1 MTERPSPRWPQCPA
15 AELEWRDA
23 VPASTRYDDIYYS
36 AEGGLA
42 ETHHVFLT
50 GNGLPDAWTGR
61 THSTIGE
68 TGFGTGLNFLATW
81 AAWRAHRTPDQRLH
95 FLSFEGFPLTPEEM
109 ARALAPWPELDD
121 LAQQLLAQYPKLVP
135 GIHQLDFPDDGISL
149 TLGFGM
155 ADDIL
160 PSFQAEVDFW
170 FLDGFAPRDN
180 EDMWSLSVFQEMA
193 RLSKPGARL
202 ATFTVAGAVRRGLL
216 EAGFVVEKVAGHG
229 RKRHMLAGHYEKA
242 HAVPV
247 PLSPQ
252 HLYTSAPWYNL
263 APSIGN
269 SDVLVLG
276 AGIGGVCATDALLRA
291 GASVHLMDR
300 HSTYGCEASG
310 NEQAILMPRLSTGPS
325 IEGRFYRATYLHA
338 LRFYAQLD
346 APECFTPCGV
356 MHLAKGDLSPA
367 RLMALGTSGV
377 LPGDMVQTL
386 DHAQAQDLS
395 GLDLP
400 DNIAGG
406 AFYPDAGFIRPAAL
420 MSLMRTRFQ
429 DGARAR
435 FSTSVGQADRLIK
448 DGSAWALV
456 DAQGEI
462 LRRADVV
469 VLAMGAD
476 MPKLAQTNWLPLVSM
491 LGQVTRFEANAASRA
506 LKCVMAFGHYLMPQE
521 GGTHLT
527 GASYHK
533 DTYDLTVCADD
544 DAANLDALSTLG
556 LEEGAAVSARR
567 SIRAATPDHMP
578 IVGALPN
585 RTAFMDDYAQLTHG
599 DKFHP
604 YPDPPY
610 EDGLYMLGGLGSY
623 GFLTAPFLSASLAA
637 LLSGSPQPMSRE
649 MSEMVCPQRYLI
661 RQLIRGPKTAP

>member
-1 MTERPSPRWPQCPA
+1 VTQKPSPRWSQCPR

-36 AEGGLA
+36 AEGGLE

-50 GNGLPDAWTGR
+50 GNGLPEAWSGR
-61 THSTIGE
+61 AHSTIGE

-81 AAWRAHRTPDQRLH
+81 AAWRAHRTPEQRLH

-180 EDMWSLSVFQEMA
+180 EDMWSLNVFQEMA
-193 RLSKPGARL
+193 RLSKQGARL
-202 ATFTVAGAVRRGLL
+202 ATFTVAGAVRRGLI

-229 RKRHMLAGHYEKA
+229 RKRHMLAGHYDEVQ
-242 HAVPV
+242 AVPV

-252 HLYTSAPWYNL
+252 HLYTSSPWYNL
-263 APSIGN
+263 APATGS

-276 AGIGGVCATDALLRA
+276 AGIGGVCATDALLRS
-291 GASVHLMDR
+291 GANVHLMDR
-300 HSTYGCEASG
+300 HAAYGSEASG

-338 LRFYAQLD
+338 LRFYAQLN
-346 APECFTPCGV
+346 APDCFTPCGV

-367 RLMALGTSGV
+367 RLMGLGTSGV
-377 LPGDMVQTL
+377 LPADMVQTI
-386 DHAQAQDLS
+386 DHAQAEELS

-400 DNIAGG
+400 DMVTGG
-406 AFYPDAGFIRPAAL
+406 AFYPDAGYIRPAAL
-420 MSLMRTRFQ
+420 MSMMRKRFESTA
-429 DGARAR
+429 GAR
-435 FSTSVGQADRLIK
+435 FTTSVGQAEKLIK
-448 DGSAWALV
+448 DGQAWAV
-456 DAQGEI
+456 VNAQGDV
-462 LRRADVV
+462 LHRAESV

-476 MPKLAQTNWLPLVSM
+476 MPSLAQTDWLPLVSM
-491 LGQVTRFEANAASRA
+491 LGQVTRFEVNAASSD
-506 LKCVMAFGHYLMPQE
+506 LKCVVAFGHYLMPQDA
-521 GGTHLT
+521 GAHLT

-533 DTYDLTVCADD
+533 DVHDLTVSADD
-544 DAANLDALSTLG
+544 DVANLKALSTLG
-556 LEEGAAVSARR
+556 LEGTTPLSARR

-578 IVGALPN
+578 IVGAVP
-585 RTAFMDDYAQLTHG
+585 RKAAFMADYSHLTHG

-604 YPDPPY
+604 YPDPSF
-610 EDGLYMLGGLGSY
+610 EEGLYMLGGLGSY

-637 LLSGSPQPMSRE
+637 LISGSPQPMSRE

-661 RQLIRGPKTAP
+661 RQLIRGS